1 MAKVLEKVVD
11 TIQGLG
17 DDKKLE
23 IHSQAEVT
31 RYVSRAHAHFFTP
44 QRLRPPFP
52 LAAPWE
58 KRSLRLPTSSPG
70 VFFPPSRTR
79 IARRRARTVVPLA
92 PSPRLTA

>member
-31 RYVSRAHAHFFTP
+31 RYVSRAHAFLHPAATSA
-44 QRLRPPFP
+44 PFS